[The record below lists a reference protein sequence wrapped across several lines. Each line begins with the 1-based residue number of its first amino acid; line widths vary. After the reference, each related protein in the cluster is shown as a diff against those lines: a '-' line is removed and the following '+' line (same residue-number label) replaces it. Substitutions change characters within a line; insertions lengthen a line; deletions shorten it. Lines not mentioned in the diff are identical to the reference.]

1 MLVLNDGSQILEGNH
16 ENTIGKTRYKIIHF
30 HFLFALLN
38 RQHEIGSLRG
48 ELVCLILVY
57 ISRSLQ
63 DTVMCLR
70 AMNT

>member
-38 RQHEIGSLRG
+38 RQHEVGSLRG
-48 ELVCLILVY
+48 ELVCRIL
-57 ISRSLQ
+57 SLSLQ
-63 DTVMCLR
+63 DTVVCLR

>member
-1 MLVLNDGSQILEGNH
+1 MMEVKYLRGI
-16 ENTIGKTRYKIIHF
+16 TKTQSVRQDTKLFIHF
-30 HFLFALLN
+30 HFLIDLLN